1 MSRQTKT
8 TLVSALHIS
17 AVVQATSTSR
27 KSLFGGDGWTCPGLP
42 GAFFS
47 SGKDEARHER
57 GLGIELSLW
66 YPTPP
71 PLLKT
76 VGTFSFS

>member
-1 MSRQTKT
+1 MTGAEARMRVGQRRYRLTG
-8 TLVSALHIS
+8 V
-17 AVVQATSTSR
+17 
-27 KSLFGGDGWTCPGLP
+27 

-76 VGTFSFS
+76 VGTFFF